1 MSQQNPRR
9 PSAEEMEKIAI
20 EFENRDFTPEEL
32 VKIAATRRS
41 TPGLTRAAASRSGTG
56 DE

>member
-1 MSQQNPRR
+1 MSRQNPRR
-9 PSAEEMEKIAI
+9 PSAEALEKIAI

-32 VKIAATRRS
+32 AKIAATRRS
-41 TPGLTRAAASRSGTG
+41 TPGLTRTAAGRSGTG